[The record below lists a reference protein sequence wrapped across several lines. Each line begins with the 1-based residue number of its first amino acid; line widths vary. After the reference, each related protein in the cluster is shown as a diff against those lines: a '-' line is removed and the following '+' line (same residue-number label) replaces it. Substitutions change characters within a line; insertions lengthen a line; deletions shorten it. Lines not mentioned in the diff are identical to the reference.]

1 MLPTGAKHHQTSKP
15 SNKLSSPPL
24 GDRRII
30 YTPPTPK
37 SNQTTMTPNTHPTNP
52 HNTTKNHPTTPTHHN
67 KKADPTTPQQRN
79 QARQT
84 PQKKL
89 SSHPYHLFIAHFG
102 ACNLTVEASSTD
114 RRTENMTRP

>member
-1 MLPTGAKHHQTSKP
+1 MP
-15 SNKLSSPPL
+15 
-24 GDRRII
+24 
-30 YTPPTPK
+30 PPTLNSEEP
-37 SNQTTMTPNTHPTNP
+37 
-52 HNTTKNHPTTPTHHN
+52 

-102 ACNLTVEASSTD
+102 ACSLTVEASSTD
-114 RRTENMTRP
+114 LRTENMTRP